1 MANANVARGLL
12 PVRHYDGSVWN
23 GSVNIYFVPAAYAT
37 ALFLGDPVDIISG
50 SNDANGL
57 PAVQL
62 AAVGSPIVGTFVGIV
77 SGGGGPGTGNYTTAV
92 TRDQAIS
99 HPASTAQYILVAD
112 DPTLLFQIQDD
123 ASAQARAPN
132 QWAGRNA
139 NLVSGT
145 GSATTGYSGWQLAAS
160 TVAVTNTLD
169 LRIMRPLDT
178 PDNTV
183 SNVANGSPNA
193 KWLVALNNRRFINQI
208 AGI

>member
-1 MANANVARGLL
+1 MANANVARGIL
-12 PVRHYDGSVWN
+12 PYRHYDGSYWN
-23 GSVNIYFVPAAYAT
+23 GSLNMYFVPAAYAT
-37 ALFLGDPVDIISG
+37 ALFIGDPVDVISG
-50 SNDANGL
+50 SNDANGV

-62 AAVGSPIVGTFVGIV
+62 GVVASPVIGAFMGIVTGGSPAI
-77 SGGGGPGTGNYTTAV
+77 AV
-92 TRDQAIS
+92 TRDLTVS

-112 DPTLLFQIQDD
+112 DPTLLYMVQDD

-145 GSATTGYSGWQLAAS
+145 GNATYGYSGWQLAAS

-169 LRIMRPLDT
+169 VKIIRPLDQA
-178 PDNTV
+178 DNTI
-183 SNVANGSPNA
+183 SNVANTNMNA
-193 KWLVALNNRRFINQI
+193 KWLVKLNNHRFANQI

>member
-12 PVRHYDGSVWN
+12 PVRHFDGSVWN
-23 GSVNIYFVPAAYAT
+23 GSVNMYFVPAAYAT

-62 AAVGSPIVGTFVGIV
+62 ATVGAPVVGTVVGIA
-77 SGGGGPGTGNYTTAV
+77 SGGGGPGTSNYTIAV
-92 TRDQAIS
+92 TRDLVIY

-112 DPTLLFQIQDD
+112 DPTLMFSIQDD

-139 NLVSGT
+139 NLVSGS
-145 GSATTGYSGWQLAAS
+145 GSTVTGYSGWQLAAS
-160 TVAVTNTLD
+160 TVNTTNTLD
-169 LRIMRPLDT
+169 LRIMRPLDS

-193 KWLVALNNRRFINQI
+193 KWLVALNNRRYVNQI
-208 AGI
+208 AGV